1 MTIGMH
7 ICRGN
12 NRSAWMLEGSYEP
25 IAERLFGE
33 LGVDRFLLE
42 YDSER
47 AGGFAPLRFMP
58 AAGSHGGAADLGRV
72 A

>member
-1 MTIGMH
+1 
-7 ICRGN
+7 
-12 NRSAWMLEGSYEP
+12 MLEGSYEP

-58 AAGSHGGAADLGRV
+58 AAGSHGGAADLGLV